1 MLIRRHL
8 QAGMRHD
15 TSPSVPLDEPHRALL
30 CVLEQGH
37 NLSLVGPAG
46 VGKTRLL
53 REIGQVP
60 ERQLEGLPVLL
71 YLDCQDLQEAT
82 EQQLFTAMAE
92 AVCRSRPVPA
102 PGDNPA
108 GSRLDHHAY
117 ARLVSMLDT
126 CAQRGL
132 RVCYL
137 LDHFQALAQS
147 PHLDTSVFSALRSL
161 CSRPEVSLVCATRA
175 PLTGFPG
182 ITPEWGSPLCN
193 VFTVLRL
200 REQMPQLRPSVQR
213 TVAAGRIA
221 VPAK

>member
-8 QAGMRHD
+8 QPDMHCD
-15 TSPSVPLDEPHRALL
+15 TLLSVPLDAPRRALL
-30 CVLEQGH
+30 RMLKQGH

-60 ERQLEGLPVLL
+60 ERQLEGLPVLP

-92 AVCRSRPVPA
+92 AVCRSRPDLA
-102 PGDNPA
+102 SGDNPS

-117 ARLVSMLDT
+117 ARLVSILDT

-137 LDHFQALAQS
+137 LDHFDVLAQS

-161 CSRPEVSLVCATRA
+161 CSRPEVSLVCATRV
-175 PLTGFPG
+175 PLTELPQ

-193 VFTVLRL
+193 VFMVLRL
-200 REQMPQLRPSVQR
+200 REQRPQSRPAVR
-213 TVAAGRIA
+213 RPVAGGGIA
-221 VPAK
+221 VPA